1 MARPR
6 GHRLSPRAFHDV
18 LRLSNLTI
26 TELADISGVPRAT
39 LSGLAGG
46 FYRASQTNAD
56 KIALALGV
64 HPETL
69 FPTMAA
75 SVIEL
80 DNESQA

>member
-6 GHRLSPRAFHDV
+6 GHRLSPKAYEDI
-18 LRLSNLTI
+18 LRLTNLTT

-46 FYRASQTNAD
+46 FYRASQTNAV
-56 KIALALGV
+56 KIATALGV
-64 HPETL
+64 HTETL

-75 SVIEL
+75 GVAEL
-80 DNESQA
+80 DEAAA